1 MKEST
6 KKEKKDDSKKH
17 KNKGLIDEDED
28 NDCEALI
35 NQHKNVSQCS
45 LMLEGYHPIK
55 QTFYF
60 CLCDPDCQMPLCFYL
75 FRKMS

>member
-1 MKEST
+1 MSISKKDRKDDIIIT
-6 KKEKKDDSKKH
+6 KKR

-45 LMLEGYHPIK
+45 LMIEGYHPIK

-60 CLCDPDCQMPLCFYL
+60 VFATLIVKCPYV
-75 FRKMS
+75 

>member
-1 MKEST
+1 MQKICY
-6 KKEKKDDSKKH
+6 

-60 CLCDPDCQMPLCFYL
+60 CLCDPDCQMPLCL
-75 FRKMS
+75 ACLEKCHEKQLRI